1 MTILTNLLP
10 YVPGYTGFSSY
21 VRRVMPGLPG
31 LRLVLGSDNHA
42 ICRDDDWLPEGPP
55 TSRRLALLHQL
66 AFTQYGVDSK
76 AALKQAGREISDLQ
90 VVYSPYCDALLP
102 WRGVP
107 QVITCHD
114 LTPLFYPNSRRAAL
128 RYRLWIPRH
137 LKKASAVIAISQF
150 VADQLV
156 DFNVPASKIV
166 VIPNGIQ
173 VERQP
178 IAAPASNDLIVIA
191 RHDQNKNVPFVVRA
205 FAQILELQPNWEGKL
220 VIIGKQ
226 GRETQALLSAI
237 KQLPQPEKVILING
251 VERHRLVQLL
261 RQSLALV
268 SASRMEGFDYPV
280 LEAKAEGLPTLLS
293 DIPVHREFHGDSSEL
308 FEINNDPSNLA
319 AIAIRIANDYPSW
332 RELSLSGGRICN
344 SLTLNGQQSSIF
356 KLLANY

>member
-1 MTILTNLLP
+1 M
-10 YVPGYTGFSSY
+10 
-21 VRRVMPGLPG
+21 
-31 LRLVLGSDNHA
+31 
-42 ICRDDDWLPEGPP
+42 
-55 TSRRLALLHQL
+55 
-66 AFTQYGVDSK
+66 
-76 AALKQAGREISDLQ
+76 
-90 VVYSPYCDALLP
+90 
-102 WRGVP
+102 
-107 QVITCHD
+107 
-114 LTPLFYPNSRRAAL
+114 
-128 RYRLWIPRH
+128 PRH

-205 FAQILELQPNWEGKL
+205 FGRILELQPNWEGKL

-237 KQLPQPEKVILING
+237 KQLPQPEKVILVNG
-251 VERHRLVQLL
+251 LDCHQLVQLL

-308 FEINNDPSNLA
+308 FEINNDPSSLA
-319 AIAIRIANDYPSW
+319 EIAIRIANDYLSW
-332 RELSLSGGRICN
+332 RGLSLSGWRICN
-344 SLTLNGQQSSIF
+344 SLTLNGQQSSIL
-356 KLLANY
+356 KLLTND